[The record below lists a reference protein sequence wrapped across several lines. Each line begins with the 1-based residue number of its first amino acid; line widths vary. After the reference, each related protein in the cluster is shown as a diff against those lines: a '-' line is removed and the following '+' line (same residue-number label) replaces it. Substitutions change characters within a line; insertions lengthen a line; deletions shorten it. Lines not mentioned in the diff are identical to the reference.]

1 MKKIAVVIL
10 FMPFGLLAQKQ
21 PATVQSAFTLKNRLD
36 SFSYAVGVNIT
47 KSLQQQNFSEVNT
60 AAIASAM
67 NDVFSN
73 TTTKISPQVA
83 NDIIQQAFKNAEAKK
98 NAVGGG
104 MADFTQNDTADI
116 PVKLSSF
123 RGKYVLVD
131 FWASWCRPCRMEN
144 PNVLA
149 SYNKFKNKNFTVLG
163 VSLDKA
169 KDAWIEAIHQDG
181 LYWTQ
186 VSDLKGWGNEVAQQF
201 KVQSIPQNFL
211 IDPQGRIIAKDLR
224 GEALDQKLNEIL
236 K

>member
-1 MKKIAVVIL
+1 M
-10 FMPFGLLAQKQ
+10 
-21 PATVQSAFTLKNRLD
+21 
-36 SFSYAVGVNIT
+36 
-47 KSLQQQNFSEVNT
+47 
-60 AAIASAM
+60 
-67 NDVFSN
+67 
-73 TTTKISPQVA
+73 
-83 NDIIQQAFKNAEAKK
+83 
-98 NAVGGG
+98 
-104 MADFTQNDTADI
+104 
-116 PVKLSSF
+116 
-123 RGKYVLVD
+123 VD

-224 GEALDQKLNEIL
+224 GEALDQKLKEVL